1 VCIFLPLTIWL
12 ILCCYRLTEIGPRMA
27 LQLMKIE
34 EGVCSGETLYHD
46 YIVKSPEEVAAVKEM
61 RIQKK

>member
-1 VCIFLPLTIWL
+1 
-12 ILCCYRLTEIGPRMA
+12 MA

-46 YIVKSPEEVAAVKEM
+46 YIVKSPEEVAAAKEM
-61 RIQKK
+61 HKQKK